1 MAPRSNREVVSALF
15 DQLIAY
21 DVDGFPELGKPDDV
35 GAVVAFLASPLS
47 RFVSGANWRVD
58 GGSTISIN

>member
-1 MAPRSNREVVSALF
+1 MAPRRNREVVSALF

-21 DVDGFPELGKPDDV
+21 GADGFPELGKPDDV

-47 RFVSGANWRVD
+47 FFVPGANWRVD
-58 GGSTISIN
+58 GGSITSIN